1 MGGLKG
7 TNEVKQ
13 SKKRLNDIKGGRKM
27 KTENGW
33 EQTCKQNCLK
43 QDENEWDQ
51 KGMNGT
57 R

>member
-33 EQTCKQNCLK
+33 EQICKQNCLK